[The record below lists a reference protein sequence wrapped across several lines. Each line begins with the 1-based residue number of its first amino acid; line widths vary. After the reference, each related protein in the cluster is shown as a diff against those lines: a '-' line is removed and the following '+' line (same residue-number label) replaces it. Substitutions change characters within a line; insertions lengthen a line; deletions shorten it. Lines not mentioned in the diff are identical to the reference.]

1 MIQKSVFLLLNL
13 LFKMAWNVMVI
24 GFMTIFFIVLLRM
37 TSKSELDK
45 GNFLK
50 WFSARLLMDDFYT
63 CGSCYGYHP

>member
-50 WFSARLLMDDFYT
+50 WFFACVLMDNFCT

>member
-1 MIQKSVFLLLNL
+1 
-13 LFKMAWNVMVI
+13 MAWNVMVI

-50 WFSARLLMDDFYT
+50 WFSACLLMDDFYT